1 APPPG
6 ASSDRVGG
14 AGFYEGPQGCL
25 AAPVSVLVVAIVD
38 VVGDILGVDDLNDLL
53 AVVDAHRL
61 ETVEVLDGV
70 ALRIGG
76 ALDRG
81 FGLCGGG
88 SVGGRGCRRGG
99 ALLAAVLHTEGSLHE
114 LAVFALPVFAGDAQH
129 HPPLVLLVQVERV
142 VAQGLHHSEHQG
154 DDDEHEWGG
163 RDNRDALQV
172 IERVRIAGGQHDH
185 RDGAGENTPQDGDDR
200 GCNEAATL
208 GHAAHHR
215 GGGVRRGDEEG
226 SQQQHRDDGHARTEW
241 VLVQQVEQH
250 LGGITV
256 APDGLAGLLEVD
268 SSTAEDGEPQ
278 DRHGGRDEQ
287 DHHNE
292 LANRAAAGSTRQ
304 YHTHE
309 RGPGDPPCAVEDGP
323 GRQTVTSGL
332 GALAGAGGDGE
343 EVLQVV
349 TQGRRDH
356 VHDDDGR
363 ADNKDEQG
371 HDPGQHHV
379 RIRDPLNTLAHAG
392 CGGEQE
398 GDAEHDN
405 DADDQSVDGVIDPVD
420 DLHARGNLA
429 GTDTQGGSGP
439 EDGGEDGQDV
449 DELTEPALG
458 EAVADQRD
466 VRGAQQLL
474 APQAEGAV
482 GD

>member
-1 APPPG
+1 M
-6 ASSDRVGG
+6 
-14 AGFYEGPQGCL
+14 
-25 AAPVSVLVVAIVD
+25 
-38 VVGDILGVDDLNDLL
+38 
-53 AVVDAHRL
+53 
-61 ETVEVLDGV
+61 
-70 ALRIGG
+70 
-76 ALDRG
+76 
-81 FGLCGGG
+81 
-88 SVGGRGCRRGG
+88 
-99 ALLAAVLHTEGSLHE
+99 
-114 LAVFALPVFAGDAQH
+114 
-129 HPPLVLLVQVERV
+129 
-142 VAQGLHHSEHQG
+142 
-154 DDDEHEWGG
+154 
-163 RDNRDALQV
+163 
-172 IERVRIAGGQHDH
+172 
-185 RDGAGENTPQDGDDR
+185 
-200 GCNEAATL
+200 
-208 GHAAHHR
+208 
-215 GGGVRRGDEEG
+215 
-226 SQQQHRDDGHARTEW
+226 
-241 VLVQQVEQH
+241 QQVEQH

-287 DHHNE
+287 DHHDE
-292 LANRAAAGSTRQ
+292 LANRAAAGNTGQ
-304 YHTHE
+304 EHTHE
-309 RGPGDPPCAVEDGP
+309 RGPGDPPCPVEDGP
-323 GRQTVTSGL
+323 GRQPVTGVLGGL
-332 GALAGAGGDGE
+332 GGAGGHGE

-371 HDPGQHHV
+371 DDRGQHHV

-405 DADDQSVDGVIDPVD
+405 DADDQGVAGVIDPVD

-429 GTDTQGGSGP
+429 GTDTQGGSGT

-466 VRGAQQLL
+466 ERGAQQLL

-482 GD
+482 GDGQADDGVQRPRVEAPVEERRREGLAHVALRAPRHAVAEEGQRLSGSVEHQADAHTGGEHHRDPGEC